1 MTANS
6 PNANAAAPPPPT
18 IQENPSTLLLDPQN
32 VRNTLTVEVTD
43 PSLQSGDRVSVTFT
57 GDPATGSNG
66 SHTTSAV
73 SAGTVRPMLIRLP
86 FTLTTFNLGQ
96 TVTVTYTITRGNAAP
111 VTSDPLV
118 LYVLTLSQRDLP
130 RSLITEADQLGEGR
144 FLNLDGLNNFT
155 LRINAW
161 TLSTRGQFLW
171 LRLLGVNADNSV
183 FDRPY
188 WGPPGNVIADEFN
201 RFGYYETV
209 HSTTDLWSLKH
220 GSVLSL
226 ILRVGLQGSQ
236 DPSLAQPFAH
246 RNYIVLT
253 DPTSAPRIERIVDP
267 DGREVGDQG
276 ETLSTRVTLSGV
288 ATEPVIVFDGET
300 RLGTAPVI
308 AGAWE
313 YLASGLTTGLH
324 VFTGRYAAGGVSRSW
339 TINVLENRE
348 VRIEESTGNTH
359 LNPSA
364 AINALTFVL
373 DYLSQPS
380 DKVTVE
386 WNAEPG
392 TPLAGSYK
400 SLPVDVG
407 ITPRKLSAPVSL
419 VAFSIGKTVEATA
432 SYVRGGAPAVQLQ
445 PLALSVLAI
454 PSNLLISPVIDEAK
468 GTLELDKKDIVAG
481 ANLTFGGWIHMARG
495 QRLELT
501 LMGFSANGAVNN
513 RSIWTP
519 DRNAVHQA
527 WVTNRGYTFR
537 LPLDYLLSLGVGTLV
552 SILFTVRTDQV
563 PSSTAV
569 TVFEPRRY
577 TIVDTR

>member
-1 MTANS
+1 MTVNS
-6 PNANAAAPPPPT
+6 PNASAAAPPPPT
-18 IQENPSTLLLDPQN
+18 IQENPSTFLLDPQN

-43 PSLQSGDRVSVTFT
+43 PSLQSGDSVSVTFT

-118 LYVLTLSQRDLP
+118 LYVLTLAQRDLP
-130 RSLITEADQLGEGR
+130 SALITEADQLGEGR
-144 FLNLDGLNNFT
+144 FLNLDGLGSFT

-161 TLSTRGQFLW
+161 TLGTRGQFLW
-171 LRLLGVNADNSV
+171 LRLLGVNADNSIS
-183 FDRPY
+183 DRPY
-188 WGPPGNVIADEFN
+188 WRPPGNVIADEFN

-209 HSTTDLWSLKH
+209 HPATDLRSLKH

-226 ILRVGLQGSQ
+226 ILMVGLQGSQ
-236 DPSLAQPFAH
+236 DPALAQPFAH

-253 DPTSAPRIERIVDP
+253 DPTSAPRIERSVDP
-267 DGREVGDQG
+267 DGRDVDDQG
-276 ETLSTRVTLSGV
+276 ETLSTRITLSGA

-313 YLASGLTTGLH
+313 YSAGGLTTGLH
-324 VFTGRYAAGGVSRSW
+324 VFTGRYAAGGVSRPW

-348 VRIEESTGNTH
+348 VRIKESTGNIQ
-359 LNPSA
+359 LNPPA
-364 AINALTFVL
+364 ATAALTFVL
-373 DYLSQPS
+373 DYPSQPADQVS
-380 DKVTVE
+380 VSWT
-386 WNAEPG
+386 AAPG
-392 TPLAGSYK
+392 TPAAGSYT
-400 SLPVDVG
+400 SPPVAVG
-407 ITPRKLSAPVSL
+407 ATPRELSAPVSL

-445 PLALSVLAI
+445 PLALSVLPI
-454 PSNLLISPVIDEAK
+454 PKNLLISPVIDEAK
-468 GTLELDKKDIVAG
+468 GTLELDKKDIVSG
-481 ANLTFGGWIHMARG
+481 ANLTFGDWIHIARG

-501 LMGFSANGAVNN
+501 LMGFTANGAVNN

-519 DRNAVHQA
+519 DRNSVHQA
-527 WVTNRGYTFR
+527 WVLNRGYTFR
-537 LPLDYLLSLGVGTLV
+537 LPLDYLLSLGVGTLL
-552 SILFTVRTDQV
+552 SIMFSVRTDQV
-563 PSSTAV
+563 ADSTAV
-569 TVFEPRRY
+569 TVFEPRQY